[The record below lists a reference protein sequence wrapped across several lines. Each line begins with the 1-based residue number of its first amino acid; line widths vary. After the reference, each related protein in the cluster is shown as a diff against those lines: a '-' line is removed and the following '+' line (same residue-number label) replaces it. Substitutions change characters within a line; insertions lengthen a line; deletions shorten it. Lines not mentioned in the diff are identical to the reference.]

1 MMMKTLRIQPVK
13 TLLTALFIVVGIVTI
28 ANYQKLEVVSLDGV
42 LGLLQNAEYATVLL
56 NLMSLLGLAIMA
68 FVWIRP
74 TFKRNWQYEYPE
86 GEKWVNIVLGI
97 LLALFSLIFIFYL
110 LQKMAGLLIIGLL
123 IVFIFGGSDHRR
135 QGSYY

>member
-42 LGLLQNAEYATVLL
+42 LGLLQNAEYATILL

-74 TFKRNWQYEYPE
+74 TFAIFSYFHFLFTAKNGRTSYNR
-86 GEKWVNIVLGI
+86 
-97 LLALFSLIFIFYL
+97 LAYCIHFW
-110 LQKMAGLLIIGLL
+110 
-123 IVFIFGGSDHRR
+123 R
-135 QGSYY
+135 